1 MPTIA
6 IADHHVLC
14 RAALIRYIN
23 QAEPEFEVREFDH
36 FGELENYLQENAPDC
51 LLIERHLPGWND
63 AALHPDMIDAART
76 RTGIL
81 MPFPDMRDMEKN
93 VPPFNAVFPRTLS
106 SKEVLEGIEKLC
118 NGETFVVP
126 DGVVETQMPDA
137 FLRQGTHA
145 PQVGLTMRERDV
157 LAFLLKG
164 ASNKEIARALDLQV
178 VTIKLHVRGICRK
191 LGAAN
196 RTQAALIAKEK
207 GYR

>member
-6 IADHHVLC
+6 IADHHALC
-14 RAALIRYIN
+14 RAALIRYIK
-23 QAEPEFEVREFDH
+23 QAEPEYEFQEFDN
-36 FGELENYLQENAPDC
+36 FSTLENYLQENTPDC
-51 LLIERHLPGWND
+51 LLIERHLPGWNNES
-63 AALHPDMIDAART
+63 LVPDNINPSRT

-81 MPFPDMRDMEKN
+81 MPFPDLQEMGEGTPSFD
-93 VPPFNAVFPRTLS
+93 AVFPRTLS
-106 SKEVLEGIEKLC
+106 SKEMLEGIEKLC

-126 DGVVETQMPDA
+126 EGFAEFQMQGAFPHHDTQ
-137 FLRQGTHA
+137 A
-145 PQVGLTMRERDV
+145 PQASMPVREKDV